1 MTRPP
6 FQRIQLFSLPTE
18 GTVPHTAVE
27 AMQARP
33 PPLPFLAHPSPQ
45 GSLALPEWEKQV
57 EKEED
62 ALLSSA
68 AQPPQ
73 A

>member
-27 AMQARP
+27 AMQ
-33 PPLPFLAHPSPQ
+33 AHPSPQ